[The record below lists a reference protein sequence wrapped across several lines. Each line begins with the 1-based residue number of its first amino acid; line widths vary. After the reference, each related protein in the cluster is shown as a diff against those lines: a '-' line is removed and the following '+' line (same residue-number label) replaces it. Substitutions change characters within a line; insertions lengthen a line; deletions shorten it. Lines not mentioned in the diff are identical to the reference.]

1 MKKKKSS
8 LKKNLARKGFWMAMP
23 FIIFSFIFFVYPV
36 VWLIILTFAKWNF
49 IGLPKFVGL
58 NNIINVLTDSL
69 FWSSVFNILK
79 FMMYYM
85 PMVLISSMLFAL
97 ALKKIKYGKTFI
109 ALSFLLTNV
118 TSSVAYTLIFQRLL
132 EQAGPLNMFLYN
144 TFGFTVPWFTSP
156 DLAMFS
162 VAMMV
167 TWKFL
172 GYYGLIFYAGINAVP
187 KAIYEAADID
197 GANCFIKFFKVT
209 LPLINSQII
218 MVLVLAITISF
229 AIFTEVY
236 IITGGGPMGT
246 TTTPVLVMYE
256 AAFNKLNPSFAATLA
271 IFTAIICYAIIKISR
286 ILFERKVDLV

>member
-1 MKKKKSS
+1 MKKKKST

-23 FIIFSFIFFVYPV
+23 FIIFSVIFFVYPLI
-36 VWLIILTFAKWNF
+36 WLLILTFAKWNF
-49 IGLPKFVGL
+49 IGFPKFVGL
-58 NNIINVLTDSL
+58 DNIIRVLTDSL
-69 FWSSVFNILK
+69 FWNSIYNILK

-85 PMVLISSMLFAL
+85 PMVLISSILFAL

-118 TSSVAYTLIFQRLL
+118 TSGVAYTLIFQRLL
-132 EQAGPLNMFLYN
+132 DVAGPLNMFLFN
-144 TFGFTVPWFTSP
+144 MFGFTIPWFTSP
-156 DLAMFS
+156 NLAMFS

-172 GYYGLIFYAGINAVP
+172 GYYGMIFYAGMNEVP
-187 KAIYEAADID
+187 ISVYEAADID
-197 GANCFIKFFKVT
+197 GASPFVKFFKVT

-218 MVLVLAITISF
+218 MVLVLAVTISF

-236 IITGGGPMGT
+236 IITGGGPMQT

-256 AAFNKLNPSFAATLA
+256 AAFSKLDPSFAATLA
-271 IFTAIICYAIIKISR
+271 IATAMICYAIIKISR
-286 ILFERKVDLV
+286 KLLERKVSLV